1 MTAPLIYQFHLDPA
15 ETVRASR
22 LVLQGGRSAWLRW
35 LVWPLLL
42 GMAILYLA
50 TGYSWRDLQLLG
62 IAALFLGSLEVLAP
76 IIHRW
81 QVRRIFAGMPTARST
96 QVFHFSDA
104 GLQMSAGAAST
115 TVGWDVVLQARETRE
130 FFLFFF
136 AKRRAYYLPKRA
148 VGSTEDQQILR
159 DFLRTALGS
168 RAASIAEARLS
179 PR

>member
-1 MTAPLIYQFHLDPA
+1 MHMSAPLVYQFHLDPA

-22 LVLQGGRSAWLRW
+22 LVLQRGRSAWLRW

-42 GMAILYLA
+42 GMAILYLV

-76 IIHRW
+76 IIQRW
-81 QVRRIFAGMPTARST
+81 QVRRTFAEMPTTRST
-96 QVFHFSDA
+96 QLFHFSDA

-115 TVGWDVVLQARETRE
+115 TVGWDVVLEARETRE

-136 AKRRAYYLPKRA
+136 ARRRAYYLPKRA
-148 VGSTEDQQILR
+148 VGKAEDQRILR
-159 DFLRTALGS
+159 DFLRVVLGS
-168 RAASIAEARLS
+168 RAASMDRHE
-179 PR
+179 